1 VSVDVL
7 ETTLHE
13 LRREFDA
20 AFVDPTSERPLVE
33 DFLSLRL
40 GGDPYAFRLHE
51 ISGLFADKPI
61 VKIPSFVPE
70 LRGIVGLR
78 SVILP
83 VYDLGALLGYPKT
96 RDLRWI
102 VALGQHSLGLGF
114 ATFEG
119 QARVPL
125 ELVSGDSAQAAGK
138 KHVHGVTQH
147 DGVRPIIDLES
158 LSLAIRGRVEGRTE
172 KGV

>member
-1 VSVDVL
+1 MSVDRL
-7 ETTLHE
+7 ETTLAA

-20 AFVDPTSERPLVE
+20 VFVDPPGERLVVE

-40 GGDPYAFRLHE
+40 GGDPYALRLHE
-51 ISGLFADKPI
+51 ISGLFLDKRI
-61 VKIPSFVPE
+61 VKIPSFVSE

-102 VALGQHSLGLGF
+102 VTLGEPSIGLGF
-114 ATFEG
+114 STFEG
-119 QARVPL
+119 QARIP
-125 ELVSGDSAQAAGK
+125 EDLVSSDTRAGAGTE
-138 KHVHGVTQH
+138 HVRGVTRH

-158 LSLAIRGRVEGRTE
+158 LSLAIRGRVEGRAE

>member
-1 VSVDVL
+1 MSDDRL
-7 ETTLHE
+7 ETTLHT
-13 LRREFDA
+13 LRQEFDA
-20 AFVDPTSERPLVE
+20 AFVNPTGERPLVE
-33 DFLSLRL
+33 DFLSVRL
-40 GGDPYAFRLHE
+40 GGDPYAFRLRE
-51 ISGLFADKPI
+51 ISGLFADKQL

-78 SVILP
+78 SAILP

-102 VALGQHSLGLGF
+102 VALGQHSLGFGF
-114 ATFEG
+114 STFEG

-125 ELVSGDSAQAAGK
+125 ELVSSGIAPDAGK
-138 KHVHGVTQH
+138 HVRGVTRH

-158 LSLAIRGRVEGRTE
+158 LSLAIRGRVAGRAE